1 MKPLRVLVIDDNRNH
16 AEGLAELLNLAGFEC
31 ASALTGTD
39 GIELAERLKVDAVL
53 LDLDL
58 PDMTGYKVSQR
69 LRANPATASAAI
81 IFHTGSQPTAAV
93 ARVADA
99 FLTYPVAISEISAV
113 VQGCV
118 ARRKND
124 QATCSN

>member
-1 MKPLRVLVIDDNRNH
+1 MMPIKVLVIDDNRNH
-16 AEGLAELLNLAGFEC
+16 TEGLAELLNLAGFDC
-31 ASALTGTD
+31 MSVWTGTD
-39 GIELAERLKVDAVL
+39 GIEMAERLKVDAVL

-58 PDMTGYKVSQR
+58 PDMTGYEVSQR
-69 LRANPATASAAI
+69 LRTNPVTAMAAI
-81 IFHTGSQPTAAV
+81 IFHTGSQPTSAV

-118 ARRKND
+118 ARRRTMT
-124 QATCSN
+124 AG

>member
-1 MKPLRVLVIDDNRNH
+1 MPLKVLVIDDNKNH
-16 AEGLAELLNLAGFEC
+16 AEGLAELLNLAGFDC
-31 ASALTGTD
+31 ASVLNGTE
-39 GIELAERLKVDAVL
+39 GIELAEKLQVDAVL

-58 PDMTGYKVSQR
+58 PDMSGYEVSQR

-93 ARVADA
+93 ERVADA
-99 FLTYPVAISEISAV
+99 FLTYPVAITEISAV

-118 ARRKND
+118 ARRRV
-124 QATCSN
+124 Q